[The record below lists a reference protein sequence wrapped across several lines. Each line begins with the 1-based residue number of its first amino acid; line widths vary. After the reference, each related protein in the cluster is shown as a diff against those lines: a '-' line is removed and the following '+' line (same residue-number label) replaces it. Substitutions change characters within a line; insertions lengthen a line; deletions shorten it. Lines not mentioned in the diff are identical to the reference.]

1 MVSAYILVTTKSGA
15 EKDVLTALK
24 KVPNMKNAR
33 MLYGEY
39 DIIAKIQLTDIATL
53 NEYLLA
59 NIRPISGV
67 ERTSTLIVAN

>member
-39 DIIAKIQLTDIATL
+39 DIIAKIQLTDIAAL